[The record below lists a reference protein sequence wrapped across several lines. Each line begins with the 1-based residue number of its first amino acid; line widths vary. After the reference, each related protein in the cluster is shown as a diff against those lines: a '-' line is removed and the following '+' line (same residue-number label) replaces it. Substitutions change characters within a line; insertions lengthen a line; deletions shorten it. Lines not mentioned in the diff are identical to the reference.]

1 MEVHKLA
8 RVSKSTRRAGRG
20 RQKGRSAPGAS
31 QQFMA
36 AAFQA
41 IPETA
46 VITQRHELIGMIGY
60 DDLRTVLTL
69 PTAWP
74 PWCRRASS
82 RTRPSSG

>member
-1 MEVHKLA
+1 
-8 RVSKSTRRAGRG
+8 
-20 RQKGRSAPGAS
+20 
-31 QQFMA
+31 MA

-46 VITQRHELIGMIGY
+46 VITQQHELIGMIGY

-74 PWCRRASS
+74 PWCRRATS